1 MKRSQ
6 SIIWLRGL
14 VSWRLFI
21 YFVAV
26 HGRVLKSLA
35 RFVFTQFALHTL
47 WGCLKSFLLHSMKCR
62 NGSGSRIPF
71 FLERKPA
78 PNVCPLIAYKRPLI
92 EWSGCSALWT
102 PTLPRN
108 SNSKK
113 LHYSL
118 PQPNSSCRPLCP
130 LCRAQC
136 QRVAQWTPL

>member
-47 WGCLKSFLLHSMKCR
+47 
-62 NGSGSRIPF
+62 
-71 FLERKPA
+71 
-78 PNVCPLIAYKRPLI
+78 
-92 EWSGCSALWT
+92 
-102 PTLPRN
+102 
-108 SNSKK
+108 
-113 LHYSL
+113 
-118 PQPNSSCRPLCP
+118 
-130 LCRAQC
+130 
-136 QRVAQWTPL
+136 